1 MIGIHPEI
9 RIELARRHR
18 DGQIAAAA
26 QQRLAAEHDVRVR
39 PRRAQVAGRV
49 IPRLR
54 PQQSRQ

>member
-26 QQRLAAEHDVRVR
+26 QQRLAAGHDVRVR

>member
-18 DGQIAAAA
+18 DGEVEAAA
-26 QQRLAAEHDVRVR
+26 QRRLVARADVPAR
-39 PRRAQVAGRV
+39 PRPDGVAGRV

>member
-18 DGQIAAAA
+18 DRQIAAAA
-26 QQRLAAEHDVRVR
+26 QQRLAAGVDVQAR
-39 PRRAQVAGRV
+39 PRPAGVAGRV

>member
-26 QQRLAAEHDVRVR
+26 QRRLATGVDSPAR

>member
-18 DGQIAAAA
+18 DGQIEAAA
-26 QQRLAAEHDVRVR
+26 QQRLAAGPDARIR

>member
-18 DGQIAAAA
+18 DGQIEAAA
-26 QQRLAAEHDVRVR
+26 QQRLAAGVVAPARRR
-39 PRRAQVAGRV
+39 PAGVGGRV

>member
-18 DGQIAAAA
+18 DRQIEAAA
-26 QQRLAAEHDVRVR
+26 QQRLAAGPDVRAR
-39 PRRAQVAGRV
+39 PRRAQVAARV

-54 PQQSRQ
+54 PQQSHQ

>member
-18 DGQIAAAA
+18 DGHIEAAA
-26 QQRLAAEHDVRVR
+26 QQRLAAGPDVRVR